1 MAAEDLVG
9 FLVRGLVDSP
19 DQVEVTTIEGKAA
32 NIVEVRV
39 NPDDIELVEGD
50 DGETLRHIRAVVSA
64 SAGRTKTLVELL
76 EGGAGPAGEE

>member
-19 DQVEVTTIEGKAA
+19 DDVVVTTVQGDAA

-39 NPDDIELVEGD
+39 NRDDMELVQGD
-50 DGETLRHIRAVVSA
+50 DGETLRHISAVVSA
-64 SAGRTKTLVELL
+64 SAGKTKTIVELL
-76 EGGAGPAGEE
+76 EGESGESSEE